1 MAFTSPGDISHS
13 DGHSIFKVQ
22 VLLQVQFNEKIR
34 SFPYIQE
41 VGKERKT
48 GWISTLRDRKKEGCA
63 MQIKLTIQERLK
75 DLRVERGLTL
85 EQLAEQTGLSKSA
98 LGKYEA
104 DDFKDISPFSIVTL
118 AKFYGVSTDY
128 LLGMTE
134 TKNHPDT
141 ELDALHLG
149 DDAIEVLRTGKF
161 NHRLLSELICHKDF
175 QRFMLDAEIYVDRI
189 ADMRVNDMNAVLEA
203 VRQMAL
209 MKNGGDEND
218 LYLRTLEVA
227 QIREDEYFGSLIADD
242 LKGILRDI
250 RNDHRPDTMTA
261 DESSLAAAVQGQL
274 QDAMNFEGSSEEK
287 QIRALMATIGLD
299 YDTLTKEEFVSIISG
314 LKKSKYLKSPSNQ
327 RGKARPQLPHG
338 KGKKKRK

>member
-1 MAFTSPGDISHS
+1 
-13 DGHSIFKVQ
+13 
-22 VLLQVQFNEKIR
+22 
-34 SFPYIQE
+34 
-41 VGKERKT
+41 
-48 GWISTLRDRKKEGCA
+48 
-63 MQIKLTIQERLK
+63 MQPKLTIQERLK

-85 EQLAEQTGLSKSA
+85 EQLSAETGISKSA

-104 DDFKDISPFSIVTL
+104 DDFKDISPFSMVEL

-128 LLGMTE
+128 LLGQTE
-134 TKNHPDT
+134 QKNHPNT

-149 DDAIEVLRTGKF
+149 DDAIAVLRTGKF

-250 RNDHRPDTMTA
+250 REQHRSENMTA
-261 DESSLAAAVQGQL
+261 DETSLAATMQEQL
-274 QDAMNFEGSSEEK
+274 QETMNFEGSSEEK
-287 QIRALMATIGLD
+287 KIRAYLATIGLD
-299 YDTLTKEEFVSIISG
+299 YDALTKEEFVSLIGI
-314 LKKSKYLKSPSNQ
+314 LKKSKYMKNPISQ

-338 KGKKKRK
+338 KGKKKRR

>member
-1 MAFTSPGDISHS
+1 
-13 DGHSIFKVQ
+13 
-22 VLLQVQFNEKIR
+22 
-34 SFPYIQE
+34 
-41 VGKERKT
+41 
-48 GWISTLRDRKKEGCA
+48 
-63 MQIKLTIQERLK
+63 MQPKLTIQERLK

-85 EQLAEQTGLSKSA
+85 EQLSAETDISKSA

-104 DDFKDISPFSIVTL
+104 DDFKDISPFSMVEL

-128 LLGMTE
+128 LLGLTE
-134 TKNHPDT
+134 QKNHPNT

-274 QDAMNFEGSSEEK
+274 QDAINFEGSSEEK
-287 QIRALMATIGLD
+287 KAKALLATLGID
-299 YDTLTKEEFVSIISG
+299 YDAITMEQFVNLIEVLKLSKHLKTPIS
-314 LKKSKYLKSPSNQ
+314 Q
-327 RGKARPQLPHG
+327 RGKTTMTHG
-338 KGKKKRK
+338 KGKRKRK